1 MCKGKKW
8 KNYLF
13 KVTGSTYLHYFD
25 ENKVTE
31 CVCTPLKN
39 AQCACQLV
47 LIYIYKRHSQTDNV
61 DIYYLLT
68 F

>member
-8 KNYLF
+8 KTYLF

-31 CVCTPLKN
+31 RVSMCVL
-39 AQCACQLV
+39 
-47 LIYIYKRHSQTDNV
+47 HSRMLSVHVN
-61 DIYYLLT
+61 L